1 MIEIKPAYS
10 EKEAIQELFQDYTN
24 MLVQHDP
31 SFQAY
36 LDLQHYEDELLHLE
50 ETYGLP
56 NGRLYLIEVD
66 GNAAGCIGC
75 KKLDATSCE
84 LKRLY
89 VKPQYRG
96 QHLAQ
101 KLLDQI
107 IADAKTIGYQMMY
120 LDTLPFLTQALHLY
134 ETYGFV
140 KTDAYNNSP
149 MDNSIFMKLE
159 LKL

>member
-1 MIEIKPAYS
+1 MIEIKLAYP

-24 MLVQHDP
+24 MLIQHDP

-36 LDLQHYEDELLHLE
+36 LNLQHYEDELLHLE

-56 NGRLYLIEVD
+56 NGRLYLIQVD
-66 GNAAGCIGC
+66 GNAAGCIGL
-75 KKLDATSCE
+75 KKPDVTSCE

-89 VKPQYRG
+89 VKPQYRD

-101 KLLDQI
+101 KLIDQI
-107 IADAKTIGYQMMY
+107 I
-120 LDTLPFLTQALHLY
+120 
-134 ETYGFV
+134 
-140 KTDAYNNSP
+140 TDAYNNSP

-159 LKL
+159 LQ